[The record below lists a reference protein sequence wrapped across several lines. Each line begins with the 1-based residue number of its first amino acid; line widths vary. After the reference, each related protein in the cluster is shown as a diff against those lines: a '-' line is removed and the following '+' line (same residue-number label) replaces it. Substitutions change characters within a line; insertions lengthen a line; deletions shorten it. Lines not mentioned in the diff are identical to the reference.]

1 MPTGTGSTANP
12 GVPYVWLLV
21 CTNQPPDAQ
30 VQDPPVTQSADVRY
44 VDLQPLDSHSSSF
57 TLTPDAVSAAER
69 SNKITFPPVGEGD
82 LGHCPEPGY
91 TLRFMKSYALVN
103 ESGDELHLAHVMEGF
118 GGGFVTVISFFVLG
132 IIGAVV
138 LRALRPVD

>member
-1 MPTGTGSTANP
+1 MPTGTGTTANP
-12 GVPYVWLLV
+12 DIPYVWLLV

-30 VQDPPVTQSADVRY
+30 VQDPPEQHLEDVRY
-44 VDLQPLDSHSSSF
+44 VDLQPG
-57 TLTPDAVSAAER
+57 
-69 SNKITFPPVGEGD
+69 SNS

-103 ESGDELHLAHVMEGF
+103 ESGDELYLGHVMEGF

-132 IIGAVV
+132 IIGAFV
-138 LRALRPVD
+138 LRALRPMD